1 MFFREN
7 DRRPETKLG
16 SSINPIYAT
25 PTIGKKMHDIR
36 VFGKEQDFNQTEV
49 ALLFN
54 VTYQSISKWLKRIS
68 AKAAQELR
76 RHPDDLEFLLQHLK

>member
-7 DRRPETKLG
+7 DQRPETKLG

-25 PTIGKKMHDIR
+25 PAIGKKMHDIR
-36 VFGKEQDFNQTEV
+36 VLGKEQDFNQTEV

-54 VTYQSISKWLKRIS
+54 VTHQRIS
-68 AKAAQELR
+68 NWLRSICAKAAQELR